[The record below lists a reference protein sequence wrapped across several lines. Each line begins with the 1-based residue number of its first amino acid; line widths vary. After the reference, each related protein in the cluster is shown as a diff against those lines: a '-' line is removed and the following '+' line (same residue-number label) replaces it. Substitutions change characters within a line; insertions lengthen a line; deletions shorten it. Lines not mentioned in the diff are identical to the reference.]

1 MYRNYGNFGRGTD
14 QNFPDNSSGPGSSS
28 ASGTQSTGTG
38 TTQHQEPKYSVAGS
52 SQFVPTLNAI
62 TSNQDLQWLV
72 QPSVFPVPGP
82 SKQPPRHPY
91 PLPPRLAS
99 VNPQL
104 GQSHFFRPAVI
115 RAVAPSGSST
125 RRRNDE
131 HLSPEE
137 LERRRIRRERN
148 KLAAAKCRTRRREL
162 TDSLQNETDQL
173 EDKKS
178 RLQKEIA
185 DLQKEKEK
193 LELVLEAH
201 RPICKVQDSDSDS
214 DSNPVLPTLCGIKIE
229 PVDSDIPGPSKKF
242 QIPNKQEKPKP
253 KITIPPP
260 TSTSSTSMNPESDS
274 LHTPVLI
281 STPSLTPFTS
291 SLIFTYPTASL
302 DTSAPTSSQTMSLSA
317 SSTSQHGTCQPSQI
331 AEPCGIAHRRS
342 SSSGDQSDQSLNSPT
357 ILTI

>member
-14 QNFPDNSSGPGSSS
+14 QNFPDNTSGAGSSS
-28 ASGTQSTGTG
+28 TSGTG
-38 TTQHQEPKYSVAGS
+38 TTQHQQPKYSVAGS

-72 QPSVFPVPGP
+72 QPSVFPIPGP

-91 PLPPRLAS
+91 PMPPRLL
-99 VNPQL
+99 PQTPQPS
-104 GQSHFFRPAVI
+104 QSHLLRPGVI
-115 RAVAPSGSST
+115 RALTASGSAT

-131 HLSPEE
+131 QLTAEE

-162 TDSLQNETDQL
+162 TDTLQSETDQL

-185 DLQKEKEK
+185 ELQKEKEK

-201 RPICKVQDSDSDS
+201 RPICKVHDSDSDS
-214 DSNPVLPTLCGIKIE
+214 DSNPVLSSLGEIKIE
-229 PVDSDIPGPSKKF
+229 PVDSEIPGPSNRY
-242 QIPNKQEKPKP
+242 QIPTKQEKPKP

-260 TSTSSTSMNPESDS
+260 SSTFSASMNPESDS
-274 LHTPVLI
+274 LHTPILI

-291 SLIFTYPTASL
+291 SLIFTYPSASL
-302 DTSAPTSSQTMSLSA
+302 DTSTPTPSLSTP
-317 SSTSQHGTCQPSQI
+317 SVTQHGISHPSHNP
-331 AEPCGIAHRRS
+331 EPCGIAHRRS